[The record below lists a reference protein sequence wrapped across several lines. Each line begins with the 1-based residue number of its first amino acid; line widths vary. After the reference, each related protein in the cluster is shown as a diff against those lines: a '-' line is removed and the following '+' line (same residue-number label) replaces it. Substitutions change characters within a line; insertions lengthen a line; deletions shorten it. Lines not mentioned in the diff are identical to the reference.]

1 MYCKEWKFF
10 RNFASYKINFC
21 RLDIE
26 CKCGKTC
33 MNCWAL
39 MNETS
44 PILAHMIQERKVG
57 HKNTMADLVDNRL
70 KILNLIEN

>member
-1 MYCKEWKFF
+1 
-10 RNFASYKINFC
+10 
-21 RLDIE
+21 
-26 CKCGKTC
+26 
-33 MNCWAL
+33 

-70 KILNLIEN
+70 KILNFIEN